1 MHFDQNFLSKAVLKK
16 TEDPV
21 VKQDLVEMDR
31 CVTRTFKSYVDILN
45 SYLYVYT
52 FDNCQER

>member
-1 MHFDQNFLSKAVLKK
+1 MMMTMMMVMKLMMIMEIMMISHHFDFNVPLKAVLKK

-31 CVTRTFKSYVDILN
+31 CR
-45 SYLYVYT
+45 
-52 FDNCQER
+52 

>member
-1 MHFDQNFLSKAVLKK
+1 MIMIMEVMIKLDQCCSIKAVLKK

-31 CVTRTFKSYVDILN
+31 
-45 SYLYVYT
+45 
-52 FDNCQER
+52 